1 MNYIG
6 TLGFCRFSSTP
17 ARAFGANCSRLSG
30 SIAGPLDHTESPHDA
45 VEATLVAR
53 RPRQQHLLENR
64 VVDLHL
70 VEVVLQVLLS
80 GSIALYSAG
89 LDSVAR
95 TCACALSTGV
105 VIECPASSEVTTTVT
120 QMRADGKDRRLRG
133 TEADAAKI
141 EAWQLDGSTVDAQA
155 RNDRPIGER
164 S

>member
-1 MNYIG
+1 M
-6 TLGFCRFSSTP
+6 
-17 ARAFGANCSRLSG
+17 
-30 SIAGPLDHTESPHDA
+30 
-45 VEATLVAR
+45 
-53 RPRQQHLLENR
+53 
-64 VVDLHL
+64 
-70 VEVVLQVLLS
+70 LLS